1 MRRWPL
7 RLGLQLGLFQL
18 GIGLFG
24 VLSLGLFN
32 RLLIE
37 EMRLP
42 AVLAAVAI
50 GSQQLMGFTRVW
62 FGNRSDRIPLS
73 RLRRTPFIV
82 GSSLALALLFALACQ
97 LLLLLGITGRTLIS
111 YCMFTCAE
119 RKRCSFTGHRL
130 GNIGAAAAAAV
141 VNHFD

>member
-37 EMRLP
+37 EMQLP

-50 GSQQLMGFTRVW
+50 GSQQLMGFMRVW

-73 RLRRTPFIV
+73 QLRRTPFIV

-97 LLLLLGITGRTLIS
+97 LLLQS
-111 YCMFTCAE
+111 A
-119 RKRCSFTGHRL
+119 KQRL
-130 GNIGAAAAAAV
+130 SRVVRHEPVLRMAGGGGQFSAAFLSA
-141 VNHFD
+141 